1 MNRTYTM
8 CFMSILLGGCF
19 ATTGP
24 ALVDHN
30 VMVQV
35 PCNVTLPEKPVF
47 SLTDTG
53 KVQDTIF
60 DKTKKSLAE
69 IEERKAYEAKLE
81 AVARSCSDQSI
92 TGEK

>member
-1 MNRTYTM
+1 MKKIYLVLA
-8 CFMSILLGGCF
+8 ILLLPLIGGCL

-24 ALVDHN
+24 AIVDHN
-30 VMVQV
+30 VMVQI
-35 PCNVTLPEKPVF
+35 PCNVTLPEKPVY

-53 KVQDTIF
+53 TVQDSIF

-81 AVARSCSDQSI
+81 AAAKSCADKTI
-92 TGEK
+92 TH